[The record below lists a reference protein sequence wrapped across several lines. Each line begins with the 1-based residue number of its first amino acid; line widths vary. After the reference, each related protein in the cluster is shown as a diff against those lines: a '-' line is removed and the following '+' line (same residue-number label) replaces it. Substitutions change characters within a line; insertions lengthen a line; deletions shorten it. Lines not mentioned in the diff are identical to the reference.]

1 MSLHKIISTFL
12 YVWIKRSCRM
22 LWIHKCKATGGYLP
36 WRDDVPF
43 VTSCRRLSVSL
54 KVGVATE
61 AGLLFL
67 LRYLQVNNLCPTLKS
82 REIQC
87 GALLCEP
94 SWDMSIVWGKL
105 SFNRIGFHMALKMWS
120 DTEHVI
126 ANWDELQDF
135 FFPLHLLDSS
145 NSIVQMWGFHPVV
158 GMHPA
163 LWLERQGCKW
173 HLILPGDPPKIIF
186 PHEFYCFSLKEH
198 LWSQPKTSHILHVGF
213 SELLRQWPRCFFKE
227 KSTLTSWRDFLTIFH
242 KDGPRSCP
250 LSFTSKK
257 RMDTR
262 RGWRHWVLAPSA
274 LNILVNVIDSDSA
287 GEDLEFIYLQYFPV
301 AIEMCSSRSL
311 LGTGSAFSSKQEG
324 FLSDSWVETTY
335 SY

>member
-1 MSLHKIISTFL
+1 
-12 YVWIKRSCRM
+12 
-22 LWIHKCKATGGYLP
+22 
-36 WRDDVPF
+36 
-43 VTSCRRLSVSL
+43 
-54 KVGVATE
+54 
-61 AGLLFL
+61 
-67 LRYLQVNNLCPTLKS
+67 
-82 REIQC
+82 
-87 GALLCEP
+87 
-94 SWDMSIVWGKL
+94 
-105 SFNRIGFHMALKMWS
+105 
-120 DTEHVI
+120 
-126 ANWDELQDF
+126 
-135 FFPLHLLDSS
+135 
-145 NSIVQMWGFHPVV
+145 MWGFHPVV

-198 LWSQPKTSHILHVGF
+198 LWSQPKTSHTLHVGF

-227 KSTLTSWRDFLTIFH
+227 KSTLTSWRDFLMIFH
-242 KDGPRSCP
+242 KDGSRSCP

-262 RGWRHWVLAPSA
+262 RGWRHGVLAPSA